1 MENNEKAHSVTAKDV
16 MDYININDRFCKNND
31 IQLVEVTEEYSKAVL
46 NIQPYHM
53 NSKGVVQGGAIFT
66 LCDLAFAGIANSS
79 NNAMLAMNASISYLR
94 PGLGKTLTAIARK
107 INRGK
112 RTGVYEADVTD
123 DNGKLIAHA
132 VITGF
137 DTGNVLIGENK

>member
-1 MENNEKAHSVTAKDV
+1 MENGKNNSVTIKDV
-16 MDYININDRFCKNND
+16 MDYINTNDSFCKNND

-46 NIQPYHM
+46 NVQPYHM

-66 LCDLAFAGIANSS
+66 LCDIAFAGLANSS

-94 PGLGKTLTAIARK
+94 PGLGKQLVAVATK

-112 RTGVYEADVTD
+112 RTGVYSADVTD
-123 DNGKLIAHA
+123 ENGKLVAHA

-137 DTGNVLIGENK
+137 DTGSALIKEEK